1 MTAYLLAGA
10 IKGSLLFILVWV
22 LERIAP
28 WRMRA
33 AGRRVWWLLIPVAF
47 LAPVYIPLPSSPVL
61 FSLPVAGPNGSAGHV
76 GLFASAE
83 NWGQIS
89 GSPGAALPWIF
100 LLWLAGVV
108 ASILFAAVPTFRA
121 HAKWSLLRLSTEPA
135 LLNLLED
142 SKALAGVR
150 APIGLVVS
158 DAIAAPALLGWLRP
172 RLLLPQKLVGASSSG
187 ELKAI
192 FLHEL
197 AHFKM
202 LDIPVNWLFIV
213 VRSLHWFNPFAYF
226 AGTGWARFRE
236 EAADETAIRWLNEPT
251 AIPYGEVLLKALA
264 QCPGGAAPSGALAIG
279 ESVENLKRRMLMIR
293 TYSSKSTHGGLAAI
307 IALVLAALMAVVP
320 APAQEDAAT
329 AAKREAGAA
338 MDAWLGE
345 IDAGNYAKSWA
356 DASGAFKAAVT
367 SDQWVAALANVR
379 TPLGHLNERKKVSV
393 LYQTVTPEV
402 GVNPRAG
409 EYVIA
414 QFDTSFE
421 NLKYAV
427 ETVTFKKEPDG
438 VWRAAGYLTKPGQ

>member
-1 MTAYLLAGA
+1 VTAYLLAGA
-10 IKGSLLFILVWV
+10 IKGSLLFVLVWG
-22 LERIAP
+22 LEQIAP
-28 WRMRA
+28 WRMRTG
-33 AGRRVWWLLIPVAF
+33 GRRIWWLLIPLAF
-47 LAPVYIPLPSSPVL
+47 LAPVHIPLPSSPVL
-61 FSLPVAGPNGSAGHV
+61 FSLPLPASNGSAGHV

-83 NWGQIS
+83 TWGQIS
-89 GSPGAALPWIF
+89 DSPSATLSWIF
-100 LLWLAGVV
+100 LLWLAGVM
-108 ASILFAAVPTFRA
+108 ASALFAAVPTFRA
-121 HAKWSLLRLSTEPA
+121 HAKWSRLRLSTEPV

-172 RLLLPQKLVGASSSG
+172 RLLLPQTLVTASSPG

-213 VRSLHWFNPFAYF
+213 VRSLYWFNPFAYF
-226 AGTGWARFRE
+226 ADSGWARFRE

-251 AIPYGEVLLKALA
+251 ALPYGEVLLKALA

-279 ESVENLKRRMLMIR
+279 ESVENLKRRMHMIR
-293 TYSSKSTHGGLAAI
+293 TYSSKTTHGWLAAAVALAL
-307 IALVLAALMAVVP
+307 IAFAAVLP

-338 MDAWLGE
+338 MEAWLGE

-356 DASGAFKAAVT
+356 DASGGFKAAVS
-367 SDQWVAALANVR
+367 SDQWVATLTNVR
-379 TPLGHLNERKKVSV
+379 TPLGHLNDRKKVSA

-402 GVNPRAG
+402 GTNPRAG

-414 QFDTSFE
+414 QFETSFE

-427 ETVTFKKEPDG
+427 ETVTFKKEADG
-438 VWRAAGYLTKPGQ
+438 VWRAAGYLTKPG